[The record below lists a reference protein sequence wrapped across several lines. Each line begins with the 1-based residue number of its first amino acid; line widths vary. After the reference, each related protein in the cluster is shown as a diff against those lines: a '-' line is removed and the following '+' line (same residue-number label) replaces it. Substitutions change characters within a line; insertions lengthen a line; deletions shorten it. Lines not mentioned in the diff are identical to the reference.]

1 MTPDTYPDPLAQ
13 RLEIA
18 AGATR
23 TMVLRAG
30 ATLVCV
36 TGSVRVQEA
45 AAGAEAASS
54 LLLPVSAR
62 VNAGEAHGVGSTGMV
77 RVTALRTADV
87 ICVDVPG
94 PISRFLGAATKIF
107 HLNRPKMVK
116 KGLGAL
122 HKIS

>member
-1 MTPDTYPDPLAQ
+1 MPPEIPLDPLAQ

-18 AGATR
+18 SGATR
-23 TMVLRAG
+23 TLVLRAG

-36 TGSVRVQEA
+36 AGSVQVQEA
-45 AAGAEAASS
+45 AAGAQAAGS
-54 LLLPVSAR
+54 LHLPVSAR
-62 VNAGEAHGVGSTGMV
+62 VNAGEAHWVQATGIL
-77 RVTALRTADV
+77 RVTALRAADV

-94 PISRFLGAATKIF
+94 PISRFLGAMAKIF
-107 HLNRPKMVK
+107 QVKRPEMGK